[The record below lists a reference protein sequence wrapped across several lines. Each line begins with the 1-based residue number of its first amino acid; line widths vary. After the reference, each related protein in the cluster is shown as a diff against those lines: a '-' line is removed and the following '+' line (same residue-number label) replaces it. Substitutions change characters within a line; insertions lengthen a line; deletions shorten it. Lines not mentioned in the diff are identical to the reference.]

1 MAASTSAASSSTGVP
16 DPTVLRDRARI
27 VHAMRQWFHAHGF
40 VEIQAPTLVRSP
52 ALEEHLEALSVR
64 DGDHEQGF
72 LHTSPEFALKR
83 VLAAGLPR
91 IYAITPCFRGQEWGP
106 THTTEFT
113 MLEWYRAGTDH
124 RGIQLDTQALV
135 HAAASSVGVDVPPF
149 QELTQDAA
157 LRRFGQGPVPN
168 DPGERMRMWVND
180 VEPRLTQPTFITGYP
195 AADAAFSEIRG
206 DRAERFELYWQGVE
220 LANAFTELR
229 DPTELVARW
238 TTSNAARVAE
248 GKPPYPIDPRVVDAV
263 ARHPRAGG
271 IALGV
276 DRLVALL
283 LGAIDLRQVQVLG

>member
-1 MAASTSAASSSTGVP
+1 
-16 DPTVLRDRARI
+16 
-27 VHAMRQWFHAHGF
+27 MRTWFHDHGF

-64 DGDHEQGF
+64 DGDTAQGY

-106 THTTEFT
+106 THSTEFT

-124 RGIQLDTQALV
+124 RGIQRDTESLV
-135 HAAASSVGVDVPPF
+135 RAAAEAVGVAVPAF
-149 QELTQDAA
+149 AELTQAQA
-157 LRRFGQGPVPN
+157 LEIFGQATPPV
-168 DPGERMRMWVND
+168 DPDERMRMWVND
-180 VEPRLTQPTFITGYP
+180 VEPRLTEPTFITGYP
-195 AADAAFSEIRG
+195 AADAAFSELRG
-206 DRAERFELYWQGVE
+206 DRAERFELYWRGVE

-229 DPTELVARW
+229 DPDELVARW
-238 TTSNAARVAE
+238 TASNAARQAQ
-248 GKPPYPIDPRVVDAV
+248 GKAPYPIDPRVVDAV

-283 LGAIDLRQVQVLG
+283 LGATDLRQIQVLG